1 MYIVKKMQCKSEKR
15 YIKEL
20 IREFN
25 PVSKINL
32 PSVLFPKH
40 QTRKQKNDQVLNE
53 IKYLILVNP
62 RKKQK
67 RASYVTVK

>member
-15 YIKEL
+15 YIQEL